1 MRISLILLFAV
12 VLQLPAENVYAQRT
26 RTSFSMSNVS
36 VEQVLNRIEETSDYV
51 FLYNNKTIQTSRIV
65 SVSNNSGKI
74 MDILDAIFNGT
85 NVTYTVM
92 DKQIILST
100 KQIAQQDPQIQV
112 SGIVKDGMGEPLIGV
127 NIKVKGAPSG
137 AITDING
144 QFTLQVKKENHV
156 I

>member
-1 MRISLILLFAV
+1 MRSSLILLFAV

-74 MDILDAIFNGT
+74 MDILDAIFN
-85 NVTYTVM
+85 
-92 DKQIILST
+92 
-100 KQIAQQDPQIQV
+100 
-112 SGIVKDGMGEPLIGV
+112 
-127 NIKVKGAPSG
+127 
-137 AITDING
+137 
-144 QFTLQVKKENHV
+144 
-156 I
+156 